1 MDFNFDNSVDF
12 KELAY
17 HLDFASFDLLMDT
30 TVFDSIS
37 IAL

>member
-1 MDFNFDNSVDF
+1 MDFDFDNSVDF
-12 KELAY
+12 KEFAY
-17 HLDFASFDLLMDT
+17 HLDYASFNLLMDT

>member
-1 MDFNFDNSVDF
+1 MDLNCDNSVDF